1 MSMSLGGSS
10 RVGRVLGPSLDKIIK
25 NVAWRKHSQLVATCK
40 SVLDKLETLSDSSDP
55 NSSSPVF
62 GLSVSDAEF
71 VLQPL
76 MLALDSG
83 SAKVMEPALECL
95 FKLYSLGLIR
105 GVTDGKWIIETVCKS
120 AGSGDDAV
128 DLALLKVL
136 LSAVRSPCVYIRGE
150 YLVHIVKTCYNV
162 YLGSVNGTNQIC
174 AKAVLAQIMLIVVA
188 RMEEDSM
195 EVGIRTVS
203 VNELLEF
210 TDRNLNEGNSIQ
222 IVQSFIYEVMEMGEG
237 NASPVVE
244 VPKGSKDDGK
254 TEVDNGEIENGAESS
269 VESVIR
275 EDGFL
280 IFKNVCKLS
289 MKFSSLEQS
298 DDQILLRGKTLSL
311 ELLKVVMNNGGPI
324 WRTNE
329 RQVICCLKIALLQL
343 IPPLTLLSISNLGC
357 EAVMLISFNSDI
369 NGHSKYNL

>member
-10 RVGRVLGPSLDKIIK
+10 RAGRVLGPSLDKIIK
-25 NVAWRKHSQLVATCK
+25 NVAWRKHSQLVAACK

-62 GLSVSDAEF
+62 GLSLSDAEF

-76 MLALDSG
+76 LLALDSG
-83 SAKVMEPALECL
+83 SAKVMEPALECS

-105 GVTDGKWIIETVCKS
+105 GVIEGKGMIEAVCKS
-120 AGSGDDAV
+120 AGTGDDGV
-128 DLALLKVL
+128 DLAVLKVL
-136 LSAVRSPCVYIRGE
+136 LSAVRSSCVYIRGE
-150 YLVHIVKTCYNV
+150 CLVHIVKTCYNV
-162 YLGSVNGTNQIC
+162 YLGSVSGTNQIC
-174 AKAVLAQIMLIVVA
+174 AKAVLAQIMLIVFA

-195 EVGIRTVS
+195 EVSIRTVS

-222 IVQSFIYEVMEMGEG
+222 IVQSFIYEVMEASEG

-244 VPKGSKDDGK
+244 VPRAASKGDGK
-254 TEVDNGEIENGAESS
+254 TEVDNGEVENGTESS
-269 VESVIR
+269 GESVIR

-280 IFKNVCKLS
+280 IFKNLCKLS
-289 MKFSSLEQS
+289 MKFSSQEQS
-298 DDQILLRGKTLSL
+298 DDLILLRGKILSL

-329 RQVICCLKIALLQL
+329 RQVICCLKNCFASAHATANTSYL
-343 IPPLTLLSISNLGC
+343 
-357 EAVMLISFNSDI
+357 
-369 NGHSKYNL
+369 KYNLLRFHGKKK

>member
-1 MSMSLGGSS
+1 MSVSLGGSS
-10 RVGRVLGPSLDKIIK
+10 RAGRVLGPSLDKIIK
-25 NVAWRKHSQLVATCK
+25 NVAWRKHSQLVAACK
-40 SVLDKLETLSDSSDP
+40 SVLDKLETLADSSDP
-55 NSSSPVF
+55 NSNSPVF

-76 MLALDSG
+76 LLALDSA

-95 FKLYSLGLIR
+95 FKLCSLGLIR
-105 GVTDGKWIIETVCKS
+105 GVIDRKGMIEAVCKS
-120 AGSGDDAV
+120 AGSGEDAV
-128 DLALLKVL
+128 DLAVLKVL

-150 YLVHIVKTCYNV
+150 CLVHIVKTCYNV
-162 YLGSVNGTNQIC
+162 YLGSVSGTNQIC
-174 AKAVLAQIMLIVVA
+174 AKAVLAQIMLIVFA

-222 IVQSFIYEVMEMGEG
+222 IVQSFIYEVMEASEG

-244 VPKGSKDDGK
+244 VPNGSKGDGK
-254 TEVDNGEIENGAESS
+254 TEVDNGEMENGAESS
-269 VESVIR
+269 GESVIR

-280 IFKNVCKLS
+280 IFKNLCKLS
-289 MKFSSLEQS
+289 MKFSSQDQS
-298 DDQILLRGKTLSL
+298 DDLILLRGKILSL

-324 WRTNE
+324 WRSNE
-329 RQVICCLKIALLQL
+329 RSVIRCLKMCCASAPSTANTSYHLFKYK
-343 IPPLTLLSISNLGC
+343 ISHDFDL
-357 EAVMLISFNSDI
+357 
-369 NGHSKYNL
+369 